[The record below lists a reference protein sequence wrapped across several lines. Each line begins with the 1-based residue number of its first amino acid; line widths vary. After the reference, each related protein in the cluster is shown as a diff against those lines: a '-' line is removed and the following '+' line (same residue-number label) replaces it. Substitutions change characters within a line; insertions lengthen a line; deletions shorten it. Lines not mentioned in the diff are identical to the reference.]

1 MFYARLLA
9 KEREECSSCFRS
21 WCTRCHRYVGTKRA
35 TFAEEVTPQRKS
47 ETKRT
52 SGELQ
57 DSVAI
62 SQSLIESFTRHKT
75 RNFILEVSKPADR
88 PDIMHTTGETQ
99 GIIRRNVPVRFC
111 IIH

>member
-1 MFYARLLA
+1 MDVNETVKIHSSWVIIFISDNKSWQKINTPSD
-9 KEREECSSCFRS
+9 KEDHKLQEMD
-21 WCTRCHRYVGTKRA
+21 
-35 TFAEEVTPQRKS
+35 EEVTPQRKS

-52 SGELQ
+52 RGELQ

-99 GIIRRNVPVRFC
+99 GTTEVE
-111 IIH
+111 